1 MNKIY
6 LSILIGSFS
15 FAQTIDFD
23 TALNLSLTNSK
34 DLKKQELNTKQTEL
48 NIQELDSISYG
59 KLNFEEQISKT
70 NHSGHVFNSILS
82 SREASFN
89 DFGFAQYTGD
99 ANVVPNDLNNPD
111 ARTNFLT
118 KFSYDVPL
126 FTGFALSK
134 QKEIL
139 KLQKKANLIKYNLD
153 KKQLSFEVLKAYNG
167 AVVAKEFIKATNKA
181 KDAINYVVKSA
192 NAFHED
198 GLVTK
203 IDVMQAQV
211 YKLNINSKL
220 IEAQNKLNLSLAYL
234 KFLTSN
240 DKISDVAELKNIN
253 TLVTKK
259 DDLYQKALDTRGEIK
274 MQSYAKDAMKKN
286 IEVNNASYY
295 PNIYSHLE
303 YGFNDNTLSIDK
315 DKDYYIAMLGLNYSL
330 FDNTRDIKKQ
340 KSKVSYQKTS
350 LDLEKLKDAIKLE
363 LEKSILDLKSKKRIL
378 KEKNEAKNLA
388 QEVFDQSTLMYKN
401 QLIPMTNLLEQE
413 ANLRKNEAELIVAK
427 YENSL
432 AQAKLALV
440 LGENF
445 SNKKGNK

>member
-1 MNKIY
+1 MYKLY
-6 LSILIGSFS
+6 LSMIIGSFS

-23 TALNLSLTNSK
+23 TALDLTLSNNK
-34 DLKKQELNTKQTEL
+34 DLKKQELNVKQNEL
-48 NIQELDSISYG
+48 DIKQIDSISYG
-59 KLNFEEQISKT
+59 KLYFEEEISRT
-70 NHSGHVFNSILS
+70 NHSGYVFNSKLS

-89 DFGFAQYTGD
+89 DFGFSQYTGN
-99 ANVVPNDLNNPD
+99 ANIVPDDLNNPES
-111 ARTNFLT
+111 RTNFTSKL
-118 KFSYDVPL
+118 SYDIPL
-126 FTGFALSK
+126 FTGFALSN
-134 QKEIL
+134 QKDII
-139 KLQKKANLIKYNLD
+139 KLQKKANLLKYNLD

-167 AVVAKEFIKATNKA
+167 AVVAKEFIRATNKA

-192 NAFHED
+192 NAFYKD

-203 IDVMQAQV
+203 IDVKQAQV

-240 DKISDVAELKNIN
+240 DKISDVGELKNIQ
-253 TLVTKK
+253 TPISKK
-259 DDLYQKALDTRGEIK
+259 ENLYKKALDNRDEIK
-274 MQSYAKDAMKKN
+274 MQNYIKDAMQKN
-286 IEVNNASYY
+286 IELNNASYY
-295 PNIYSHLE
+295 PSIYSHLE
-303 YGFNDNTLSIDK
+303 YGFNDNTLTIDK
-315 DKDYYIAMLGLNYSL
+315 DKDYYLAMIGLNYSL
-330 FDNTRDIKKQ
+330 FDNTRNIKKQ
-340 KSKVSYQKTS
+340 KSKVAFQKTS
-350 LDLEKLKDAIKLE
+350 LDLEKLKDGIKLE
-363 LEKSILDLKSKKRIL
+363 LEKASLDLKSKEKIL
-378 KEKNEAKNLA
+378 KEKREAKNLA